1 MRFIRDAYPAQ
12 VIIEKTGITNPDMAY
27 DALVNNP
34 QFSSL
39 LAAVPYRY
47 PAQLYEAFC
56 YVFVFF
62 ILLYLYW
69 KTNVSE
75 KHGLLFGVFLILLW
89 SVRFVV
95 EFIKEEQGGIEEFFG
110 QFSTG
115 QWLSI
120 PFILVGLY
128 YLFMAEKP
136 LPEDIDV

>member
-1 MRFIRDAYPAQ
+1 VFDKLKTELTINEDDFKALKPKKKLKAF
-12 VIIEKTGITNPDMAY
+12 EK
-27 DALVNNP
+27 
-34 QFSSL
+34 
-39 LAAVPYRY
+39 
-47 PAQLYEAFC
+47 
-56 YVFVFF
+56 
-62 ILLYLYW
+62 
-69 KTNVSE
+69 
-75 KHGLLFGVFLILLW
+75 
-89 SVRFVV
+89 V